1 MSWISRE
8 YWKIF
13 FNVFFFAI
21 TVEIFRTCDDYLILC
36 TLRVTSSCIIK
47 LVFIIWCLQFPLHS
61 FIRRRNIYF
70 SHVTIFSHQIYSY
83 LQGDSIEKCHEQI
96 KMPSLKPHFGLI
108 NMGSEMQ
115 SLGALIFF
123 QFTLYKHRFLNQQ
136 LSIYLAHLWKK
147 SKHMEQKN
155 KTYSNT
161 MCHFSV
167 KKLFWRKKETNFCN
181 L

>member
-1 MSWISRE
+1 MLKNLLRCL
-8 YWKIF
+8 
-13 FNVFFFAI
+13 FFAI
-21 TVEIFRTCDDYLILC
+21 TVEIFRTCDDYLISC

-47 LVFIIWCLQFPLHS
+47 LVFIIWCLQFPLYS

-108 NMGSEMQ
+108 NIGSEMQ

-123 QFTLYKHRFLNQQ
+123 FEIHPVQTQIFEPT
-136 LSIYLAHLWKK
+136 IIHLFSSPVK
-147 SKHMEQKN
+147 EI
-155 KTYSNT
+155 KTYGT
-161 MCHFSV
+161 E
-167 KKLFWRKKETNFCN
+167 K
-181 L
+181 